1 LICCSIGWADSSQGT
16 SKELHSEIYADD
28 VKEVIGSGVLEF
40 KVVVDERRTPS
51 AREFF
56 VELNGKGK
64 TSALE

>member
-1 LICCSIGWADSSQGT
+1 
-16 SKELHSEIYADD
+16 